1 MEVYSELATANHDVN
16 ALNQLE
22 SCWKWTVVYHTGQLC
37 IKMDGTKDLNWKLP
51 NQVHT
56 KDLPIWL
63 KSVHFRTI
71 VHFGPESRLQQTWR
85 WKERLK
91 NVKYLKN

>member
-1 MEVYSELATANHDVN
+1 M
-16 ALNQLE
+16 
-22 SCWKWTVVYHTGQLC
+22 YHTGQLC

-85 WKERLK
+85 
-91 NVKYLKN
+91 